1 MGCQSIK
8 CSQIQRS
15 ILEIQIYRVFWL
27 KNDLNLVNKKNGQT
41 TIKMMKDGEELK
53 DRNDGKECQNNKQ

>member
-1 MGCQSIK
+1 
-8 CSQIQRS
+8 
-15 ILEIQIYRVFWL
+15 VFWL